1 MPSIGRAPQHAFDRP
16 STAAMPSGADRCS
29 WCDRAVDR
37 EDGWR
42 LHESPGGGYAVFC
55 RLEHVVPW
63 SIQGAR
69 WDAERPER
77 AEEPPAPEPC
87 AECGMAPGGEWLAL
101 VRHRDGHRIQDC
113 FCSIEHLAGWAKA
126 GGRWR

>member
-1 MPSIGRAPQHAFDRP
+1 MPSH
-16 STAAMPSGADRCS
+16 RCS

-42 LHESPGGGYAVFC
+42 LYERPGARSAVFC

-69 WDAERPER
+69 WD
-77 AEEPPAPEPC
+77 PEPLESTEELHAPDNC
-87 AECGMAPGGEWLAL
+87 AECGVAPDDVWLTL
-101 VRHRDGHRIQDC
+101 MRHRAGHRIQDC
-113 FCSIEHLAGWAKA
+113 FCSIDHLVDWAKA
-126 GGRWR
+126 GGRFAP